1 VDTTLSERAGMKS
14 ALPFPPRELLT
25 NVSVAV
31 RIGVFGISLLF
42 ATGSTAQHLYA
53 GTVNKTPTFITFA
66 APDAGTNAGQ
76 GTNAS
81 AINAAGD
88 ITGSYQDA
96 SNSVHGFVRASD
108 GKITEF
114 DAPSASGGTVPVS
127 INAGGDIAGFY
138 VDTDH
143 VDQAFVRTNNGSIV
157 EFNVLDSWTSVGGIN
172 AAGDVAGYYAI
183 TGIEASE
190 GFVRSRNGAITAFDE
205 EYVIFPFGI
214 NTAGD
219 VAGYYLDSNLN
230 YYGFVRDSDG
240 KSTKFALP
248 GGPGDEPYLGGINE
262 VGDIAGF
269 YFDGNTGLYHGFVRA
284 SNGKMTTFEAPSAG
298 KGYLQG
304 TVALDINTAGSV
316 TGYYVDSKN
325 IIHGFVRASNGVI
338 TDFDVPGTILTSPYA
353 INTAGDITGY
363 CIDAN
368 NVHQGFMRKP

>member
-1 VDTTLSERAGMKS
+1 M
-14 ALPFPPRELLT
+14 
-25 NVSVAV
+25 
-31 RIGVFGISLLF
+31 
-42 ATGSTAQHLYA
+42 
-53 GTVNKTPTFITFA
+53 
-66 APDAGTNAGQ
+66 
-76 GTNAS
+76 
-81 AINAAGD
+81 
-88 ITGSYQDA
+88 
-96 SNSVHGFVRASD
+96 RASD

-157 EFNVLDSWTSVGGIN
+157 EFNVLDSWTSV
-172 AAGDVAGYYAI
+172 
-183 TGIEASE
+183 
-190 GFVRSRNGAITAFDE
+190 
-205 EYVIFPFGI
+205 
-214 NTAGD
+214 
-219 VAGYYLDSNLN
+219 
-230 YYGFVRDSDG
+230 
-240 KSTKFALP
+240 
-248 GGPGDEPYLGGINE
+248 GGINE